1 MRDPVVC
8 PATSG
13 GYGIVHLG
21 SDVPESHLLMVTS
34 NACGRHV
41 SISSIQAGYRDRIT
55 FYIIEETKVFL
66 GGIEDE
72 IAKAARRVIGERRP
86 KLLIVYLSCSTYI
99 AGVDNSRLREILRKM
114 DPRVEIQII
123 DMNPVAAG
131 TSNQP
136 GIMAQEKIYELL
148 DFDSKKNGSVN
159 LIGCDVPPL
168 SSELYEILKKLG
180 FEHVNHLTTCRT
192 YDEFLSMGGANL
204 NIVMSAKA
212 VRATKT
218 MSSRIPYLVMFTDY
232 SLEGIGDSYSSLF
245 RQVGKEI
252 PLIEY
257 KRRAESKLNEVKDL
271 LSGLTLAVGSSA
283 TEHPFMLAEA
293 LLGYGFNVRAV
304 FHMDIGKKDSDA
316 KGRISAKYPEVE
328 FFRCSEP
335 EMSSMVGKCG
345 QYDLA
350 VGNNAGYFSRS
361 KAIADVV
368 LDQGM
373 FGYDG
378 LYKLL
383 DEMAKAW
390 RNPVPLRQLVAD
402 ANLVI

>member
-1 MRDPVVC
+1 MRDPVFC

-13 GYGIVHLG
+13 GYGIVRLG

-41 SISSIQAGYRDRIT
+41 SISSIQAGYRNRIT
-55 FYIIEETKVFL
+55 FYIIEETKIFL

-72 IAKAARRVIGERRP
+72 IVEAVEVIIREKRP
-86 KLLIVYLSCSTYI
+86 RLLIVYLSCSTYM
-99 AGVDNSRLREILRKM
+99 AGVDDDRLRKILQRV
-114 DPRVEIQII
+114 DAGVEIQII

-131 TSNQP
+131 TPNPP
-136 GIMAQEKIYELL
+136 GVMAQEKIYELL
-148 DFDSKKNGSVN
+148 DLNCEKSRSVN

-168 SSELYEILKKLG
+168 SSELYEVLKGLG

-192 YDEFLSMGGANL
+192 YDEFLGMAGAEL

-212 VRATKT
+212 IRAANE
-218 MSSRIPYLVMFTDY
+218 MSPSIPYVMMFTDY
-232 SLEGIGDSYSSLF
+232 SLKGIDDSYSSLYDK
-245 RQVGKEI
+245 VGRTFSLSVYRERTMKKLKAVKE
-252 PLIEY
+252 E
-257 KRRAESKLNEVKDL
+257 
-271 LSGLTLAVGSSA
+271 LSGMTIAVGSSA

-293 LLGYGFNVRAV
+293 LLGYGFAVKAV
-304 FHMDIGKKDSDA
+304 FYTEVGKKDSEA
-316 KGRISAKYPEVE
+316 KNRISTEHPDVD
-328 FFRCSEP
+328 FFRCSKLS
-335 EMSSMVGKCG
+335 MASMVGRCG

-350 VGNNAGYFSRS
+350 IGNNAGYFSDTR
-361 KAIADVV
+361 AIADIV

-378 LYKLL
+378 LYRLL
-383 DEMAKAW
+383 DEMVKA
-390 RNPVPLRQLVAD
+390 LRQPIPLKQLVMN